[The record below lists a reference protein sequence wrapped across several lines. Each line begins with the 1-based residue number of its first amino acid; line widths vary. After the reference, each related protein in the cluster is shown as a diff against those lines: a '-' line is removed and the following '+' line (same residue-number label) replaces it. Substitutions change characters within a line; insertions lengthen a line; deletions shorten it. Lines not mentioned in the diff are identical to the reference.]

1 MYPSNTKFNKSHGSD
16 MTLTIDKRLWEL
28 IEPLALDYPTWDFV
42 EYSSNGIYEE
52 NPDTKRDDM
61 VGIKVYELKVVCGD
75 EILGNVGV
83 QTYGDRKY
91 YLRNNR
97 ISEALDRRT
106 FMQTADL
113 KKATK
118 LFKKYFYAKT
128 DMERI
133 KENAGRA
140 GSKLAD
146 FVNDKEYKVRALFS
160 NLRDPAINF
169 LNENLGDF
177 SAYAR
182 INYPTARFD
191 LIDDMPVIL
200 AESAGANEIHK
211 AYQNGDAC
219 MVYTEGDGESYALSD
234 QGAED
239 IRIVY
244 REELPPTFIQRIGM
258 LKLVEQGQAIMG
270 VGFRASEKV
279 FVVITT

>member
-1 MYPSNTKFNKSHGSD
+1 MYPSNIKFNKSHGSD
-16 MTLTIDKRLWEL
+16 MELVIDPKLWQL
-28 IEPLALDYPTWDFV
+28 IEPLALEHPTWDFV
-42 EYSSNGIYEE
+42 EYSSNGIYKE

-61 VGIKVYELKVVCGD
+61 VGIKVYDLKVVCGD
-75 EILGNVGV
+75 EMLGNIAVK
-83 QTYGDRKY
+83 TYGDRKY
-91 YLRNNR
+91 TMRNNR
-97 ISEALDRRT
+97 ISEALDRRSYMT
-106 FMQTADL
+106 TSDI

-118 LFKKYFYAKT
+118 IVKKYFYAKT

-177 SAYAR
+177 STYAR
-182 INYPTARFD
+182 TNYPTARFD

-219 MVYTEGDGESYALSD
+219 MVYTDGDGESYALSD
-234 QGAED
+234 QEAED
-239 IRIVY
+239 IRVVY